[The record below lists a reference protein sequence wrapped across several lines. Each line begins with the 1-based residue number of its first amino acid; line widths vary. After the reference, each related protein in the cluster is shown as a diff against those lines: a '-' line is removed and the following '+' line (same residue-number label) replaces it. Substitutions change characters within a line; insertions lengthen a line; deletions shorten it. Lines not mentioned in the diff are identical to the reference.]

1 MKIFVG
7 STNPVKTNAVT
18 LAAVEQWPEVEV
30 FGYEVA
36 SGVNEQPMSDAE
48 TKQGAINR
56 AKKVFNL
63 GLASLTQKP
72 TDKISVLGIGLEGG
86 VFVDNEDQ
94 MWTTVWAAVIDQ
106 SGEIF
111 LANGA
116 RFKVAKIVADDII
129 RGQEMGPIISNYFNG
144 RSVKTQEGLIG
155 IVTNNFVD
163 RTEEYSAIAKMAIG
177 LWYGR
182 NWQEKLQQQGKL

>member
-30 FGYEVA
+30 AGFEVA

-56 AKKVFNL
+56 AKKVLNL

-72 TDKISVLGIGLEGG
+72 IDDNSILGIGLEGG
-86 VFVDNEDQ
+86 VFVDDEDQ

-106 SGEIF
+106 LGEIF

-116 RFKVAKIVADDII
+116 RFKVAKIVADDIV

-155 IVTNNFVD
+155 IITENFVD
-163 RTEEYSAIAKMAIG
+163 RTEEYAAIAKMALG

-182 NWQEKLQQQGKL
+182 NWQEKLPQPGKL

>member
-86 VFVDNEDQ
+86 VFVDSEDQ

-106 SGEIF
+106 SGAIF

>member
-36 SGVNEQPMSDAE
+36 SGVNEQPMSDTE

-86 VFVDNEDQ
+86 VFVDDEDQ

-106 SGEIF
+106 LGEIF

-116 RFKVAKIVADDII
+116 RFKVAKIVADDIV

-155 IVTNNFVD
+155 IVTENFVD
-163 RTEEYSAIAKMAIG
+163 RTEEYAAIAKMALG

-182 NWQEKLQQQGKL
+182 NWQEKLPQPGKL